1 MPNTTASQGPGRGAL
16 SVVQRIFTLLLSI
29 AQTRLELAAVELEE
43 EKSHLVQLL
52 IMAGLTLLFAGFC
65 LMGLFILVCLAI
77 DPAYRVVTLIAIT
90 GTLFCLAIGV
100 GFWTLSKARRST
112 FLKETR
118 AQLKNDRHR
127 LEKDR

>member
-65 LMGLFILVCLAI
+65 LMGLFILVCTGNRPRLSGCN
-77 DPAYRVVTLIAIT
+77 AYCHYRHAVLP
-90 GTLFCLAIGV
+90 
-100 GFWTLSKARRST
+100 SHRRW
-112 FLKETR
+112 LLD
-118 AQLKNDRHR
+118 AV
-127 LEKDR
+127 

>member
-1 MPNTTASQGPGRGAL
+1 MSNATTSQGPGRGAL
-16 SVVQRIFTLLLSI
+16 SVVQRIFTLLISI

-43 EKSHLVQLL
+43 EKAHLIQLL

-77 DPAYRVVTLIAIT
+77 DPAYRIVTLIAIT
-90 GTLFCLAIGV
+90 GVLFCLALGV
-100 GFWTLSKARRST
+100 GFWTLAKARRST

-118 AQLKNDRHR
+118 AQLSLDRSS
-127 LEKDR
+127 LEKGQ